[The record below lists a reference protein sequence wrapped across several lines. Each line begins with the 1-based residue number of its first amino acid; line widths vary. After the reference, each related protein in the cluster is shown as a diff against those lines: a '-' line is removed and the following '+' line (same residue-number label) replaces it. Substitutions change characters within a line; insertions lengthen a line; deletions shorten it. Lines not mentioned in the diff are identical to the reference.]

1 MIDCR
6 MGRVK
11 SPNPAHSCPDFLLCG
26 VGPFGSEK
34 IRVPAGGNGKKHMHL
49 VSFQFL
55 ILFVPDIPTEVARSL
70 FVENIYQRILTIGK

>member
-1 MIDCR
+1 
-6 MGRVK
+6 
-11 SPNPAHSCPDFLLCG
+11 
-26 VGPFGSEK
+26 
-34 IRVPAGGNGKKHMHL
+34 MHL